1 MADYNLKAVITGDAS
16 GYEAAVSK
24 AKKASDTLSS
34 SIGQISK
41 LMTTAFSVVGI
52 SASISSIT
60 KFGNECVKSAESA
73 NKSLSILNNTLKV
86 TGATAWTTSEDMVK
100 MSEDIAYS
108 TNYTVGEIQ
117 DMQSVL
123 LGFKNITGDTFRDAS
138 DAITDMATVMGMDLK
153 SAVQTVGKAL
163 DDPIKGLDSLK
174 RQGFAFTDEQKEQMK
189 VLVESG
195 KIIEAQKLILD
206 ELNTTYGGAA
216 TAAQSSF
223 DKQKDAITKF
233 KETLGN
239 QLLPVLDTFSEKSA
253 NAFDG
258 LTDKIQTVDF
268 TSIAADI
275 EYSVQLIKEYLKVFY
290 ENIKEL
296 FRGITEQLDG
306 ATFNVETF
314 KQNIYNVLN
323 TIYKQMQLSFG
334 FMKSL
339 INGDWKLAWEYAK
352 LFVLEASKKI
362 VDELNNLMKKI
373 PDIVNGAIKG
383 LNAYYEA
390 QDKVL
395 IEWLHL
401 PEKWVKAP
409 RLGTYDGENFIDT
422 SKLQSQIDEATR
434 IIEEATG
441 KQVTVNLTGLEQIDE
456 NRKKYSK
463 KAESEEIRL
472 TSTTTTQVEK
482 RENVSEIFFNTLKAQ
497 FADYIKKIQK
507 DADDWSGVFSTIHN
521 TLQDAFGQTFILLGE
536 NLTGAGHGFEDFASI
551 ALNALADVLK
561 SLGAQLAA
569 ISAVKALS
577 YSYGEAIVAASASA
591 AAFAASGVA
600 SSISESLSTT
610 KDRID
615 AVGEA
620 ANKSGKDLE
629 YFKKRLSEIQS
640 GLTASSRNLLSN
652 IADLRMTYKEAVKAK
667 NEAYDAYS
675 EALNNKQYNYR
686 MDFSLTLTRESVER
700 INSTKSAYESLKSA
714 AWDAYKSMHDA
725 SHAVLTTIQ
734 DEITENNKL
743 IQSYKDIYS
752 ASDNLKKLEEAYNRM
767 SEAQKK
773 SLQRDYIASNFAG
786 GNITKNLLFQ
796 LEEYRNYV
804 NILLNEQKVNVQKLL
819 TDVYDQL
826 ANTGKTI
833 GENLVNSILNGA
845 EKSDF
850 LSDMKTYIRENLIKI
865 AVYTETFQNKLAEV
879 GVKLST
885 ALSEGF
891 TEEGIKSVKE
901 ELENL
906 YESAMSNSQRA
917 EGVISAVFGSVS
929 EVTKETQQYGETIG
943 KTFITSILNGAT
955 EKDFLLTMKDYIREN
970 LVKLAVYTESF
981 QARLSAIGEKLS
993 EALISGSG
1001 LPEIRK
1007 ELEVLYK
1014 EGSSSAKRAESLI
1027 SEAFGDLQENVDNSI
1042 DDTNESIDKVE
1053 ERLSTFEQAM
1063 KRFKD
1068 TISDLGGDIASNFV
1082 DAISNGLNQSDFLD
1096 SMKKWIK
1103 KMLVQSVVYTE
1114 SMKAEIEA
1122 IGQAITKGL
1131 SEGFTETTFHEIR
1144 RDLSWVFDQANQ
1156 TISGIDNILN
1166 NVFGGGYAT
1175 GTQNATS
1182 GLHLVGE
1189 AGPELVRF
1197 NGGERV
1203 YNANDTKNM
1212 LSGVKGGNTFNVTFN
1227 NTQDTT
1233 AFAMMQQLR
1242 SYNRELAF
1250 NGIL

>member
-86 TGATAWTTSEDMVK
+86 TGATAWTTSDDLVK

-174 RQGFAFTDEQKEQMK
+174 RQGFAFTEEQKEQMK

-216 TAAQSSF
+216 IAAQSSF

-253 NAFDG
+253 NAFDD

-362 VDELNNLMKKI
+362 VDELNNLMKKM

-434 IIEEATG
+434 IIEDATG
-441 KQVTVNLTGLEQIDE
+441 KQVTINLTGLEQIDE

-482 RENVSEIFFNTLKAQ
+482 RETVTVKFFKTLREQ
-497 FADYIKKIQK
+497 FEAYIKKTQK
-507 DADDWSGVFSTIHN
+507 DAEDWSN
-521 TLQDAFGQTFILLGE
+521 TFDNMFGSVKEMLQNMFMQLGE
-536 NLTGAGHGFEDFASI
+536 DLVDGEASWQSYASVAVDAI
-551 ALNALADVLK
+551 AEVLK
-561 SLGAQLAA
+561 SLSAQLTA
-569 ISAVKALS
+569 IAVARIAN
-577 YSYGEAIVAASASA
+577 YDYASA
-591 AAFAASGVA
+591 AIAMAGATAALVASGSLKAVA
-600 SSISESLSTT
+600 KSLSTV
-610 KDRID
+610 
-615 AVGEA
+615 AE
-620 ANKSGKDLE
+620 
-629 YFKKRLSEIQS
+629 
-640 GLTASSRNLLSN
+640 
-652 IADLRMTYKEAVKAK
+652 KAK
-667 NEAYDAYS
+667 TATVSISDFRK
-675 EALNNKQYNYR
+675 ALDDIRTGISASPASLLNK
-686 MDFSLTLTRESVER
+686 
-700 INSTKSAYESLKSA
+700 IN
-714 AWDAYKSMHDA
+714 AYKKQ
-725 SHAVLTTIQ
+725 V
-734 DEITENNKL
+734 N
-743 IQSYKDIYS
+743 
-752 ASDNLKKLEEAYNRM
+752 
-767 SEAQKK
+767 
-773 SLQRDYIASNFAG
+773 
-786 GNITKNLLFQ
+786 NITKAIKEVKAEWRSAIKERDRLEAIERPLWDYYYTHTNNQVAYKRALDANKASAKANDVVNQLSRKESELYNLQ
-796 LEEYRNYV
+796 KEAQESIKKASEESYKALKDQNDSVVEMTESYNMLYKAVQNY
-804 NILLNEQKVNVQKLL
+804 LLSTQEVSDDVKTFYKIIVEEQKTNISNMVSDLYSTL
-819 TDVYDQL
+819 TT
-826 ANTGKTI
+826 TGQSI
-833 GENLVNSILNGA
+833 GEKLTQSIVDGA
-845 EKSDF
+845 TYKDF
-850 LSDMKTYIRENLIKI
+850 ETELRNYIRENLIKVAI
-865 AVYTETFQNKLAEV
+865 
-879 GVKLST
+879 
-885 ALSEGF
+885 
-891 TEEGIKSVKE
+891 
-901 ELENL
+901 
-906 YESAMSNSQRA
+906 
-917 EGVISAVFGSVS
+917 
-929 EVTKETQQYGETIG
+929 
-943 KTFITSILNGAT
+943 
-955 EKDFLLTMKDYIREN
+955 
-970 LVKLAVYTESF
+970 YTESF
-981 QARLSAIGEKLS
+981 QDKLAKIGAKLS
-993 EALISGSG
+993 GALIGNYVGIAPADKLFQKIQLAEVKNQIKG
-1001 LPEIRK
+1001 LYEESI
-1007 ELEVLYK
+1007 EN
-1014 EGSSSAKRAESLI
+1014 AKQAEDII
-1027 SEAFGDLQENVDNSI
+1027 SWLFGDLSENV
-1042 DDTNESIDKVE
+1042 E
-1053 ERLSTFEQAM
+1053 EALEETEKHLSRFEQAM
-1063 KRFKD
+1063 ESFKD
-1068 TISDLGGDIASNFV
+1068 TVSDLGGDIASNFV

-1166 NVFGGGYAT
+1166 NVFGGYAT
-1175 GTQNATS
+1175 GTQNATG

-1197 NGGERV
+1197 SGGERV